1 MQHPRWRPKRAAR
14 RSGSLPGTYS
24 EDFGKDAYIYRCI
37 KEGLLTFTEAETG
50 PASLADVAKMN
61 EYLDMIADVQQ
72 AEIDRMKEEK
82 GGKRRW

>member
-1 MQHPRWRPKRAAR
+1 
-14 RSGSLPGTYS
+14 
-24 EDFGKDAYIYRCI
+24 
-37 KEGLLTFTEAETG
+37 
-50 PASLADVAKMN
+50 MN

>member
-1 MQHPRWRPKRAAR
+1 M
-14 RSGSLPGTYS
+14 
-24 EDFGKDAYIYRCI
+24 
-37 KEGLLTFTEAETG
+37 TFTEAETG